1 MHQKVPVLMERL
13 RILAAAAALL
23 EFRAGELCAF
33 AGANAETVRSVLRR
47 DTELFE
53 VISTET
59 NGGPGRP
66 ANRYRVKDP
75 TRIREEIR
83 ELEQAIQ
90 PAGLETRVRPG
101 RDTDA
106 DRLIAVATAE
116 DAVLD
121 SWRSDEPDERAA
133 LAQTALAALNGAR
146 RMTPEDAVQA
156 DDSLRRRTDD
166 VEVFAQLADAEAR
179 GEPIDTDKLHRAAT
193 ALSDL
198 AEVAP
203 ERTSQFLLGLSATA
217 VRNDQLLP
225 LALALGQSRRPI
237 DSISTLDA
245 DAWVEAAPLE
255 DTGYV
260 LWSQRW
266 AAPLVEHRLFA
277 GMVVQD
283 YGAESLDAPLVH
295 LLEWHAPT
303 VVLSERHSPDVV
315 RNVSESGAFLLPS
328 SAGMYGIARTM
339 ISVFKRTAFE
349 AAGTETIS
357 FDFGEFGRSS

>member
-1 MHQKVPVLMERL
+1 MERL
-13 RILAAAAALL
+13 RILAAAVALR
-23 EFRAGELCAF
+23 EFRADELCAF

-47 DTELFE
+47 DTEIFD

-59 NGGPGRP
+59 KGGPGRP

-75 TRIREEIR
+75 ARIRKEIR
-83 ELEQAIQ
+83 ELERAIE
-90 PAGLETRVRPG
+90 PAGLRTRVRPE
-101 RDTDA
+101 RDTDE
-106 DRLIAVATAE
+106 DRLIAVASAE

-121 SWRSDEPDERAA
+121 SWRSEEPGERAV
-133 LAQTALAALNGAR
+133 LAQTALAALGGAR
-146 RMTPEDAVQA
+146 RMTPEDAVRA
-156 DDSLRRRTDD
+156 DDPLRRRADD
-166 VEVFAQLADAEAR
+166 VEVFAQLAHAEAR
-179 GEPIDTDKLHRAAT
+179 GESIGTEELHRAAT

-203 ERTSQFLLGLSATA
+203 KRTFQFLLGLSATA

-225 LALALGQSRRPI
+225 LALALSQSRKPI

-245 DAWVEAAPLE
+245 NAWVEAATLE

-266 AAPLVEHRLFA
+266 AAPLAEHRLFA

-283 YGAESLDAPLVH
+283 YGAESLDAPLVR
-295 LLEWHAPT
+295 LSEWRAPT

-315 RNVSESGAFLLPS
+315 RNVSESGAFFLPS

-339 ISVFKRTAFE
+339 INAFKRTGFE
-349 AAGTETIS
+349 AAGTEMIS